1 MIKILLVGSL
11 LLIFAWAG
19 VSKIILEDLNRY
31 YETYKKVDTLYYRR
45 LQDLQSRIT
54 ITPSFL
60 KEAISLISAIEKEEK
75 ENNWEWIIHN
85 KIKYNTNTK
94 KSYFVI
100 APIKKG
106 SNTDRIYILSDRN
119 NVRVVAEDEIKDYVN
134 DSYWSDKEKP
144 AVQNIT
150 LENVLTIWN

>member
-1 MIKILLVGSL
+1 MKTENIVKQIEDIPRGRFFRMKYLTKLPVKAEYSKQGVVILKIVETTARTGVAYNKIKSV
-11 LLIFAWAG
+11 
-19 VSKIILEDLNRY
+19 
-31 YETYKKVDTLYYRR
+31 
-45 LQDLQSRIT
+45 
-54 ITPSFL
+54 
-60 KEAISLISAIEKEEK
+60 IEKMTGKTKEEK

-106 SNTDRIYILSDRN
+106 SNTDRIYILSERN
-119 NVRVVAEDEIKDYVN
+119 NVRVVTENEIRNYVN
-134 DSYWSDKEKP
+134 DSYWSEKEKP

>member
-1 MIKILLVGSL
+1 MKTENIIKQIEDIPKGRFFRVKYLTKLPVKAEYSKQGVVILKIVETT
-11 LLIFAWAG
+11 ARTG
-19 VSKIILEDLNRY
+19 VAYNKI
-31 YETYKKVDTLYYRR
+31 KSV
-45 LQDLQSRIT
+45 
-54 ITPSFL
+54 
-60 KEAISLISAIEKEEK
+60 IEKMTGKTKEEK

-106 SNTDRIYILSDRN
+106 SNTDRIYILSERN
-119 NVRVVAEDEIKDYVN
+119 NVRVVTEDEIRNYVN
-134 DSYWSDKEKP
+134 DSYWSEKEKP

>member
-1 MIKILLVGSL
+1 MKTENIVKQIEDIPNGRFFRMKYLTKLPVKAEYSKQGVVILKIVETTARTGVAYNKIKAV
-11 LLIFAWAG
+11 
-19 VSKIILEDLNRY
+19 
-31 YETYKKVDTLYYRR
+31 
-45 LQDLQSRIT
+45 
-54 ITPSFL
+54 
-60 KEAISLISAIEKEEK
+60 IEKMTGKTREEK

-106 SNTDRIYILSDRN
+106 SNTDRIYILSERN
-119 NVRVVAEDEIKDYVN
+119 NVRVVTEDEIKDYVN
-134 DSYWSDKEKP
+134 DSYWSEKEKP

>member
-1 MIKILLVGSL
+1 MKTENIVKQIEDIPRGRFFRMKYLTKLPVKAEYSKQGVVILKIVETTARTGVAYNKIKSV
-11 LLIFAWAG
+11 
-19 VSKIILEDLNRY
+19 
-31 YETYKKVDTLYYRR
+31 
-45 LQDLQSRIT
+45 
-54 ITPSFL
+54 
-60 KEAISLISAIEKEEK
+60 IEKMTGKTKEEK
-75 ENNWEWIIHN
+75 ENNWEWIVHN

-106 SNTDRIYILSDRN
+106 SNTDRIYILSERN
-119 NVRVVAEDEIKDYVN
+119 NVRVVTEDEIKDYVN

>member
-1 MIKILLVGSL
+1 MKTESIVKQIEELPNGRFFRMKYLTKLPVKAEYSKQGVVILKIVETTARTGVAYNKIKSV
-11 LLIFAWAG
+11 
-19 VSKIILEDLNRY
+19 
-31 YETYKKVDTLYYRR
+31 
-45 LQDLQSRIT
+45 
-54 ITPSFL
+54 
-60 KEAISLISAIEKEEK
+60 IEKMTGKTKEEK
-75 ENNWEWIIHN
+75 ESNWEWIIPN

-106 SNTDRIYILSDRN
+106 SNTDKIYILSERN
-119 NVRVVAEDEIKDYVN
+119 NVRVVAEDEIKNYVN
-134 DSYWSDKEKP
+134 DSYWVDKEKP

>member
-1 MIKILLVGSL
+1 MKTENIVKQIEDIPKGRFFRMKYLTKLPVKAEYSKQGVVILKIVETTARTGVAYNKIKSV
-11 LLIFAWAG
+11 
-19 VSKIILEDLNRY
+19 
-31 YETYKKVDTLYYRR
+31 
-45 LQDLQSRIT
+45 
-54 ITPSFL
+54 
-60 KEAISLISAIEKEEK
+60 IEKMTGKTKEEK
-75 ENNWEWIIHN
+75 ENNWEWIVHN

-106 SNTDRIYILSDRN
+106 SNTDRIYILSERN
-119 NVRVVAEDEIKDYVN
+119 NVRVVTEDEIRDYVN
-134 DSYWSDKEKP
+134 DSYWIDKEKP

>member
-1 MIKILLVGSL
+1 MKTENIVKQIEDIPKGRFFRMKYLTKLPVKAEYSKQGVVILKIVETTARTGVAYNKIKSV
-11 LLIFAWAG
+11 
-19 VSKIILEDLNRY
+19 
-31 YETYKKVDTLYYRR
+31 
-45 LQDLQSRIT
+45 
-54 ITPSFL
+54 
-60 KEAISLISAIEKEEK
+60 IEKMTGKTKEEK
-75 ENNWEWIIHN
+75 ENNWEWIVHN

-106 SNTDRIYILSDRN
+106 SNTDRIYILSERN
-119 NVRVVAEDEIKDYVN
+119 NVRVVTEDEIRNYVN
-134 DSYWSDKEKP
+134 DSYWSEKEKP

>member
-1 MIKILLVGSL
+1 MKTENIVKQIEELPNGRFFRMKYLTKLPVKAEYSKQGVVILKIVETTARTGVAYNKIKAV
-11 LLIFAWAG
+11 
-19 VSKIILEDLNRY
+19 
-31 YETYKKVDTLYYRR
+31 
-45 LQDLQSRIT
+45 
-54 ITPSFL
+54 
-60 KEAISLISAIEKEEK
+60 IEKMTGKTKEEK

-106 SNTDRIYILSDRN
+106 SNTDRIYILSERN
-119 NVRVVAEDEIKDYVN
+119 NVRVVAEDEIRSYVN

-144 AVQNIT
+144 SVQNIT

>member
-1 MIKILLVGSL
+1 MKTENIVKQIEEIPNGRFFRMKYLTKLPVKAEYSKQGVVILKIVETTARTGVAYNKIKSV
-11 LLIFAWAG
+11 
-19 VSKIILEDLNRY
+19 
-31 YETYKKVDTLYYRR
+31 
-45 LQDLQSRIT
+45 
-54 ITPSFL
+54 
-60 KEAISLISAIEKEEK
+60 IEKMTGKTREEK

-106 SNTDRIYILSDRN
+106 SNTDRIYILSERN